1 MLKKEDYPITSERF
15 RQLNGGNVPP
25 DPKEPFTPL
34 EHVSPQS
41 ETLKVMPHLET
52 EKKYPE
58 RTQSDTSPFENA
70 KDLVDLMLVGKDE
83 KGRPE
88 IHLSLKDNVAEGMYI
103 KLQKREEGG
112 YHALF
117 VAPTYSVRNQV
128 SPHIDGLIK
137 HLKAKGSKIISHEII
152 VGKTMPDVNLS

>member
-1 MLKKEDYPITSERF
+1 MLKKEDYPLTFQHFSH
-15 RQLNGGNVPP
+15 LNVESTPA
-25 DPKEPFTPL
+25 DSQQPFTPL

-41 ETLKVMPHLET
+41 ETLKVMPHLQT

-58 RTQSDTSPFENA
+58 QTQSDTSPFENA
-70 KDLVDLMLVGKDE
+70 QDLVDLMLVGKDE
-83 KGRPE
+83 KGRAE

-103 KLQKREEGG
+103 KLQKCEEGG

-137 HLKAKGSKIISHEII
+137 HLKAKGSKIISHEIT
-152 VGKTMPDVNLS
+152 VGKTKPDINLS